1 MHLQSDREGL
11 KERIHSPAP
20 AYQPSANESRTF
32 PRRPAPPTDF
42 HAPHLTLQFSA
53 RFWYKVTR

>member
-32 PRRPAPPTDF
+32 PATPADF
-42 HAPHLTLQFSA
+42 HAPHLTLQFGA